1 MFACLFQVWHMFFLQ
16 TYPRYEEDI
25 LYLILFYMFDTLY
38 ISILLHQVTFLRC
51 FNFRIN
57 VQNDIKVKYHSH
69 SYDFNTLDLWLQV
82 PSISRMPNYFIFHKY
97 EKFGLH
103 FALNLLNFPTR

>member
-1 MFACLFQVWHMFFLQ
+1 MFFLQ

-57 VQNDIKVKYHSH
+57 VHNDIKVKYHSH

-97 EKFGLH
+97 EQFGLY